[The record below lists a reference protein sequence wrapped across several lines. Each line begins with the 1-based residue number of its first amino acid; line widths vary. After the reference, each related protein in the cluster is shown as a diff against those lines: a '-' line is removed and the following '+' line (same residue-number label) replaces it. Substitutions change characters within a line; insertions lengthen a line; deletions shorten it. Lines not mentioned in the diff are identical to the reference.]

1 MEEEPSAV
9 PRGLALEANAELPV
23 FVSFTT
29 GEYLELGEDLN
40 CRKVLEAPGLPS
52 LEACRSTGSGVLT
65 LEFSGS
71 LDSNT
76 RYDLLVLGT
85 LPSASKR
92 IQSFQLQILP
102 PGKVPEQLV
111 QVPGALASFG
121 LMAMV
126 SSSGRESKH
135 HAVKILPCQD
145 SGETKWAAISDE
157 RVQYTFF
164 ISGALA
170 AGSEIRIFSSPFIFS
185 DEGLSFGGPC
195 PGFDSSG
202 LVNPVYGSCMVEMMP
217 QDGRAGHNVL
227 RLQLDQALSA
237 STVYYLRMTVAKPKG
252 QGSLGLWYAASK
264 GQFYDKI
271 IAAGPFFLPPP
282 LFQLFTTLQEADS
295 SYGARQSLQMTIF
308 PRVNILGSTAAPDTL
323 SVLSPLFL
331 RIGSCELATTKPDA
345 QLVGTSYEA
354 YCRLTF
360 QDNQNLYAHQSV
372 TVTMQVTNPDATLPA
387 EEWRVVFESAAAF
400 SMAATWQ
407 GWPVITSLH
416 QAFLMP
422 MRMDYAQWNEIQI
435 FFKPRSEASARALV
449 VAPDSFRFELPCG
462 FQVLSGFPDPGM
474 TCSNPLGTVGHNLF
488 AMQMPMAA
496 AFQSETFYAAK
507 LFPLRNPF
515 PGSHTGSLDHLPWR
529 IDLLSLQ
536 GTVLETSRNIPLG
549 PFLQGFR
556 LYPTAIMDFL
566 VEAAV
571 LKPLAQSAVTLRFRP
586 AVSITSHGTRL
597 RITAPFGYEWV
608 IGAGRGQPTLSAE
621 SPVTLATVVY
631 DPINAPAADPKNQ
644 LELTLVN
651 PQIAAGVDLTLRGEL
666 FNAAIDPEL
675 HPDWR
680 SANSWILEKF
690 IEEIYEAG
698 AGYLEYQY
706 RFQAAV
712 VPGYTLQA
720 IIASISPWLPFP
732 SSEPQPIMVTFR
744 LGSTL
749 AVPQGVFA
757 AVQLTAPWG
766 FVFPEECTVDRISPL
781 HLEVDGF
788 SPLPVGSIAACR
800 GLNQSLDENNTE
812 FQRLVASV
820 SLTPGSI
827 LEKERVYAYYLEVMI
842 PDPFPL
848 ENLWSLRTFRN
859 DSAVTEASEAIQG
872 FRPVGRF
879 LSAKYHAGTADS
891 GEDLRPGASENKVMF
906 SVQAS
911 LTVPVGGE
919 LRITA
924 PYRFTFAQNCLFSV
938 HPAATFL
945 AELEG
950 VDRHQDLPRLHSCL
964 GVQNAVR
971 LTLSEPLDAALRYS
985 FRLAVA
991 NPALPHPGDWPFAQ
1005 NLWRFE
1011 SLLDGIVLDAAE
1023 VKAFFLWSFTRS
1035 LIEPFVM
1042 GAGEQGV
1049 VSIELTPSLTLPPNG
1064 SLIIN
1069 APPGFLLPA
1078 EPCEGFEPD
1087 TGLAA
1092 LPATSCER
1100 GSGGGIQLQ
1109 LDDSSFIAAGSLV
1122 RFKLGVINPAVAS
1135 AAEDWSVASVEQTE
1149 LGEAFLEQNPAV
1161 TGYPVHLQIAS
1172 FSLQPSSQHAGA
1184 ESTIRFEFSLPEE
1197 LGVFQVVSSTQESF
1211 IVLDMPPFFTV
1222 PTTSGQKSPSP
1233 FAAHFQAVNILL
1245 MERCAHFE
1253 RISPDVQFFPV
1264 EANACLAQ
1272 PGANSFRLRLSGKL
1286 DVGPSYVFD
1295 VMVSNPALTALR
1307 QKEIIQANYW
1317 QLRLVRHR
1325 DNVDYPAVAG
1335 RSTRGFQ
1342 LLPLLQDTTIT
1353 ALVAPLPV
1361 QLLSLVRVAFRPVT
1375 ALRAGDALRLSPP
1388 ASILPLSEQCSVSD
1402 TGLPVDSVCGVD
1414 ESGIF
1419 IRLQGNAL
1427 VLGDSHVLAEVQI
1440 NSGPLPL
1447 SIEENR
1453 WDITTLNALN
1463 ITLDEAPNIQGFMI
1477 FPRLEATVIPKDLTS
1492 LSFANHADFIF
1503 SSPIPLPLG
1512 SSLHIEAPSG
1522 FRLYARTFA
1531 PQAPLPAVEAQQLN
1545 EAEVL
1550 VVLLA
1555 AVPRSQQQVFRLT
1568 IGNPAVSPPVNL
1580 WKLEVRNQNNTLAL
1594 DRAIAGF
1601 LVRSSFNI
1609 SYLEADV
1616 DEPLAENYIHVA
1628 VAVSQNLYADASG
1641 RSHQCTSQD
1650 KLCVFATWLEVVAPE
1665 GFTFQKT
1672 CGYWVLSRA
1681 GSPHRALPPGSLC
1694 LADSEQANIARVHL
1708 SLSLTAFTIYEFT
1721 LQVRNALSVPLEN
1734 SWEIRAVQEGV
1745 ARERD
1750 LVDGF
1755 PLRQMRSVRVT
1766 PVTTLAGAVDNTVT
1780 ALLRS
1785 TRPVTPGSSVT
1796 VAAPEGFV
1804 FDTSEVASSFK
1815 QDRAPLILQDLIDQ
1829 ATPSGAAIRFYV
1841 SHQDYV
1847 APNTFFYVS
1856 SRVRNP
1862 PATPASNYWYFY
1874 VQSQFQEHI
1883 DLRKFFPGFLISYRM
1898 PFFQVYPNNVPWE
1911 LGTANDLSF
1920 LFVTN
1925 SAIFNGKRGISSSGP
1940 TSQWQLL
1947 LVAPSGFTFP
1957 TKGPFSEVC
1966 SDFQRWGGKDSYDQL
1981 PDDESL
1987 NCQIGNANAA
1997 VINVPT
2003 TFVNETRYSFR
2014 LNVTVAALQE
2024 DVALQQPWT
2033 LTVLEN
2039 GEILHIGESPSPL
2052 LGTYYEARW
2061 FYVPG
2066 QSGT

>member
-1 MEEEPSAV
+1 MEI
-9 PRGLALEANAELPV
+9 
-23 FVSFTT
+23 
-29 GEYLELGEDLN
+29 
-40 CRKVLEAPGLPS
+40 
-52 LEACRSTGSGVLT
+52 GVLS
-65 LEFSGS
+65 EF
-71 LDSNT
+71 
-76 RYDLLVLGT
+76 
-85 LPSASKR
+85 
-92 IQSFQLQILP
+92 
-102 PGKVPEQLV
+102 
-111 QVPGALASFG
+111 
-121 LMAMV
+121 LMLHL
-126 SSSGRESKH
+126 R
-135 HAVKILPCQD
+135 
-145 SGETKWAAISDE
+145 
-157 RVQYTFF
+157 
-164 ISGALA
+164 
-170 AGSEIRIFSSPFIFS
+170 
-185 DEGLSFGGPC
+185 
-195 PGFDSSG
+195 
-202 LVNPVYGSCMVEMMP
+202 
-217 QDGRAGHNVL
+217 
-227 RLQLDQALSA
+227 RLQ
-237 STVYYLRMTVAKPKG
+237 
-252 QGSLGLWYAASK
+252 
-264 GQFYDKI
+264 
-271 IAAGPFFLPPP
+271 
-282 LFQLFTTLQEADS
+282 
-295 SYGARQSLQMTIF
+295 
-308 PRVNILGSTAAPDTL
+308 
-323 SVLSPLFL
+323 
-331 RIGSCELATTKPDA
+331 
-345 QLVGTSYEA
+345 
-354 YCRLTF
+354 
-360 QDNQNLYAHQSV
+360 
-372 TVTMQVTNPDATLPA
+372 
-387 EEWRVVFESAAAF
+387 
-400 SMAATWQ
+400 
-407 GWPVITSLH
+407 
-416 QAFLMP
+416 
-422 MRMDYAQWNEIQI
+422 
-435 FFKPRSEASARALV
+435 
-449 VAPDSFRFELPCG
+449 
-462 FQVLSGFPDPGM
+462 
-474 TCSNPLGTVGHNLF
+474 
-488 AMQMPMAA
+488 
-496 AFQSETFYAAK
+496 
-507 LFPLRNPF
+507 
-515 PGSHTGSLDHLPWR
+515 
-529 IDLLSLQ
+529 
-536 GTVLETSRNIPLG
+536 
-549 PFLQGFR
+549 
-556 LYPTAIMDFL
+556 
-566 VEAAV
+566 
-571 LKPLAQSAVTLRFRP
+571 
-586 AVSITSHGTRL
+586 
-597 RITAPFGYEWV
+597 
-608 IGAGRGQPTLSAE
+608 
-621 SPVTLATVVY
+621 
-631 DPINAPAADPKNQ
+631 
-644 LELTLVN
+644 
-651 PQIAAGVDLTLRGEL
+651 
-666 FNAAIDPEL
+666 
-675 HPDWR
+675 
-680 SANSWILEKF
+680 
-690 IEEIYEAG
+690 
-698 AGYLEYQY
+698 
-706 RFQAAV
+706 
-712 VPGYTLQA
+712 
-720 IIASISPWLPFP
+720 
-732 SSEPQPIMVTFR
+732 
-744 LGSTL
+744 
-749 AVPQGVFA
+749 
-757 AVQLTAPWG
+757 
-766 FVFPEECTVDRISPL
+766 
-781 HLEVDGF
+781 
-788 SPLPVGSIAACR
+788 
-800 GLNQSLDENNTE
+800 
-812 FQRLVASV
+812 
-820 SLTPGSI
+820 
-827 LEKERVYAYYLEVMI
+827 VMI

-872 FRPVGRF
+872 KASTNDPEAPPALLAGFRPVGRF

-891 GEDLRPGASENKVMF
+891 GEDLRPGASATWTK
-906 SVQAS
+906 Q
-911 LTVPVGGE
+911 
-919 LRITA
+919 A

-1734 SWEIRAVQEGV
+1734 SWEIRAVQDVRHRRYRDQTLEEEGV

-1796 VAAPEGFV
+1796 VAAPEGV
-1804 FDTSEVASSFK
+1804 TVASSFK

-1841 SHQDYV
+1841 SLLGSEVMEKSSQIQFHSTDLEHGMHGKRRLILMLGHQDYV

-1911 LGTANDLSF
+1911 LGTANDLSH
-1920 LFVTN
+1920 LFKRTN
-1925 SAIFNGKRGISSSGP
+1925 VSMAAAACGTIWFH
-1940 TSQWQLL
+1940 
-1947 LVAPSGFTFP
+1947 
-1957 TKGPFSEVC
+1957 FSHEPWC

-2066 QSGT
+2066 QEPNLFRDMSCIAPPTLQTTVNPDSEL